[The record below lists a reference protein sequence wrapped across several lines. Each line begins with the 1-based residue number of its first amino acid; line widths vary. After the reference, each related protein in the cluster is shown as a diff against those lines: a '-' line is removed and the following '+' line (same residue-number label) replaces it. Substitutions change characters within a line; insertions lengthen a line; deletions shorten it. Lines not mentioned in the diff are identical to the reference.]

1 MPLWGSDKKE
11 DGPPQEF
18 VCFPEE
24 NIWTNAERFDIMEP
38 YSYVKGAVC
47 HDWNVRSDL
56 YSGRYGKN
64 RISAAPDAAE
74 RHGRAAARVAGERSV
89 RQRCRALLFGLS
101 RPLCRGGPRV
111 PARRGGGH
119 DHDGQRSRGPAACIP
134 FHRRGRGAHHHR
146 RHRPG
151 RLSAAARP
159 AGRRALPARLRRLP
173 RGADA
178 GARRA
183 FLLCPLP
190 AGQRL
195 PHERGAGDVFRRF
208 PGRAAGDR
216 GPAAA
221 QPPAGPR
228 PHGRGDL

>member
-1 MPLWGSDKKE
+1 MLQSGGKFRRK
-11 DGPPQEF
+11 
-18 VCFPEE
+18 
-24 NIWTNAERFDIMEP
+24 M
-38 YSYVKGAVC
+38 
-47 HDWNVRSDL
+47 
-56 YSGRYGKN
+56 SGRFGNFTRAGPAPRGEAKW
-64 RISAAPDAAE
+64 SACPVGRHNPAPCLQTCAHFLELSPVCTGLYTGILDCADRLPARNPGTLPTKRQKFWRFPQPVQEAVPRPDAAE

-111 PARRGGGH
+111 PARRSGGH

-178 GARRA
+178 GA
-183 FLLCPLP
+183 
-190 AGQRL
+190 
-195 PHERGAGDVFRRF
+195 
-208 PGRAAGDR
+208 
-216 GPAAA
+216 
-221 QPPAGPR
+221 
-228 PHGRGDL
+228 